1 MAALPFFPFV
11 QRRFVGKIFSLS
23 GEAYPATNKTLRIK
37 HSNNQFFKN
46 KYVSWCLFCKQ
57 WFYLLCWQT
66 VLKRNFVKR
75 VCEIKHRGR
84 FEEKN
89 GFRIN
94 SRRGG
99 NRGRDCEIILGS
111 GGRYKGRLNGWSP
124 HHQLLIHQ
132 SYLRHHGQTTIAS
145 WQNTNCEIRK
155 TCWWLWDWESISC
168 CLNDKSLPKS
178 VHPTFL
184 LPHRWDKQDGRGN
197 ANTRI
202 QKYKI

>member
-1 MAALPFFPFV
+1 MSGQLTNMPFLPFV

-57 WFYLLCWQT
+57 RFYLQCWQT

-124 HHQLLIHQ
+124 HHQLPIHQ
-132 SYLRHHGQTTIAS
+132 SYLRHHRQSNI
-145 WQNTNCEIRK
+145 IVFRK
-155 TCWWLWDWESISC
+155 YILWNKKDLMTVGLRE
-168 CLNDKSLPKS
+168 
-178 VHPTFL
+178 HQL
-184 LPHRWDKQDGRGN
+184 LSKW
-197 ANTRI
+197 
-202 QKYKI
+202 